1 MSEVNFTDAP
11 GGSPQEVA
19 AQQEEAAKLDAAR
32 AELVDEA
39 TGANELIL
47 GKYET
52 TDDLAAAYQNLQRE
66 YTALKNGSADQV
78 SAEEASTPE
87 PAASEAEPVAD
98 QRGLDP
104 AAVAAI
110 QQSIY
115 DQAGG
120 QAEYQRLASW
130 AGQNLSADRTNAYNA
145 ALVSADQGA
154 ILNALKGMQYDYMM
168 SNGYEP
174 KLVGGRA
181 PSTMTKPFTSKYE
194 IEQAMNDPRY
204 AQDSSY
210 RKDVERRIGAS
221 DNALFGI

>member
-52 TDDLAAAYQNLQRE
+52 TDDLASAYQNLQRE

-98 QRGLDP
+98 QGGLDP

-130 AGQNLSADRTNAYNA
+130 AGQNLPADRTTAYNA
-145 ALVSADQGA
+145 ALASADQGA

-204 AQDSSY
+204 AQDSAY